1 MRHIQIPDPVVL
13 LMVVDEK
20 GNPVLYDLK
29 RLNMA
34 NVWNSSKWR
43 DENKIEM
50 CMRIADKFEATKYVP
65 GTWVSLT
72 DEEYEAYAPLATL
85 KGEKLNPEMALDV
98 MKVMKPIISAPHELP
113 GDKPEQA
120 TEA

>member
-1 MRHIQIPDPVVL
+1 LIFLLFPSILLAQNRRTKMRHIQIPDPVVL

-72 DEEYEAYAPLATL
+72 DEEYEPRDGT
-85 KGEKLNPEMALDV
+85 
-98 MKVMKPIISAPHELP
+98 
-113 GDKPEQA
+113 
-120 TEA
+120 

>member
-98 MKVMKPIISAPHELP
+98 MKVMKPIISAPHELS
-113 GDKPEQA
+113 GDKPE
-120 TEA
+120 